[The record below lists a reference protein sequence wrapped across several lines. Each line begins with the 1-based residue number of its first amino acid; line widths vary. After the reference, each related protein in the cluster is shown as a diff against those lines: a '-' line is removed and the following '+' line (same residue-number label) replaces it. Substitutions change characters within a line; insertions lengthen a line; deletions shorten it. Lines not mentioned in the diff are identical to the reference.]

1 MTARISAKERK
12 EVRMKAYEDPTIV
25 TLGTVVELTE
35 HKCNGSGDSVFP
47 QLTEGTESPFCPE
60 E

>member
-1 MTARISAKERK
+1 
-12 EVRMKAYEDPTIV
+12 MKAYENPTIV

-47 QLTEGTESPFCPE
+47 QLTEGTNQPSCPQE
-60 E
+60 

>member
-1 MTARISAKERK
+1 MRT
-12 EVRMKAYEDPTIV
+12 YENPTIV

-47 QLTEGTESPFCPE
+47 QLNPSPTEPVCLPE
-60 E
+60 NS